1 MNLKSLA
8 LSVAACTQQGKYF
21 APHLASSLVHQ
32 TRGAIA
38 TYSGRIWKHLE
49 TVRGVSLNR
58 TGGARA
64 FYIHILPNKATVQCT
79 KAWHLHIHICGGGC
93 QSRRTECQIIGRLSK
108 GIQRYAPGVSQG
120 IFQRVKG
127 FRIKL
132 TALDSFLIQFYLL
145 LLPRVVERMWSCL
158 FLFYL
163 AAVMHGARL
172 VSKGVEKVRRQ
183 LEVADGGFQT
193 DSSLNLLRFFL
204 FQLPLLFV
212 SKIRRDRNGEREN
225 KGEGKTSKLKFKV
238 LKRELG
244 QN

>member
-1 MNLKSLA
+1 MPPIAGEYGNTSKQSA
-8 LSVAACTQQGKYF
+8 ESPSTGQEAPELSIFIY
-21 APHLASSLVHQ
+21 
-32 TRGAIA
+32 
-38 TYSGRIWKHLE
+38 Y
-49 TVRGVSLNR
+49 R
-58 TGGARA
+58 TKPS
-64 FYIHILPNKATVQCT
+64 HATVQCT

-132 TALDSFLIQFYLL
+132 TVLDSFFIHFYLL
-145 LLPRVVERMWSCL
+145 LLPRGVERMWSCL

-193 DSSLNLLRFFL
+193 RLKSQPASILSQHPFCLSRRKG
-204 FQLPLLFV
+204 QTGMGKWRTRV
-212 SKIRRDRNGEREN
+212 RDRWRHQNG
-225 KGEGKTSKLKFKV
+225 
-238 LKRELG
+238 
-244 QN
+244 